1 MATGDGR
8 FSPAE
13 HYFSDR
19 ETETLRRKRVYPTG
33 HNPENFLFFSLS
45 TFFSPVCTTNQENC
59 QPKYL
64 PNRFTHDRFS
74 HMTDLRW
81 NQEVKYFWGGG
92 GGWSCRV
99 RP

>member
-33 HNPENFLFFSLS
+33 HNPENFLFFLFKHF
-45 TFFSPVCTTNQENC
+45 FFSSVHNQPGKLPAKIPA
-59 QPKYL
+59 QP
-64 PNRFTHDRFS
+64 FHT
-74 HMTDLRW
+74 
-81 NQEVKYFWGGG
+81 
-92 GGWSCRV
+92 
-99 RP
+99 